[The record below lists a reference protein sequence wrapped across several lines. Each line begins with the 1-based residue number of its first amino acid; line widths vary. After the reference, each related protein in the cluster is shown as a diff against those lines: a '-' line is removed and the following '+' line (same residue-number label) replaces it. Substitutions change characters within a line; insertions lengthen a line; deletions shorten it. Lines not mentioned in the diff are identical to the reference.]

1 MLAYRRKPN
10 VIESRE
16 RGSEMGSILFFS
28 TNGSENPT
36 KAVLPFLG
44 ANGAVEAGHEA
55 SITLFGDA
63 VVVMKDS
70 IAGAVVPV
78 GWPPLKDLMA
88 TTIANKT
95 PIYV

>member
-1 MLAYRRKPN
+1 MAMLLYY
-10 VIESRE
+10 
-16 RGSEMGSILFFS
+16 S

-44 ANGAVEAGHEA
+44 ANGAIEAGHQA
-55 SITLFGDA
+55 QIVLFGDA
-63 VVVMKDS
+63 VVVMKDEV
-70 IAGAVVPV
+70 AGSVVPV

-88 TTIANKT
+88 TTIKNGV